1 MGPYD
6 VERAIFINIL
16 IKALGNDQLDRKTLY
31 TKIKESSYSVLL
43 NLVDEII
50 DPYKKALCIKRMIA
64 TCSYFIDANAL
75 LKFKASKLKEEL
87 VKRQFDL
94 SKLI

>member
-1 MGPYD
+1 MGPFST
-6 VERAIFINIL
+6 ERSIFINIL
-16 IKALGNDQLDRKTLY
+16 IKALDDQLDKKTLY
-31 TKIKESSYSVLL
+31 IKIKEIGYSFLL
-43 NLVDEII
+43 NLVDEIQ
-50 DPYKKALCIKRMIA
+50 DPYRQAICLKRMIA
-64 TCSYFIDANAL
+64 TCEFFINSDAL